1 MKNIVAGFNSA
12 TTNTRIKKIQLILS
26 LLKDAL
32 DGKVTGDVP
41 VSSCLRERK
50 KIIVQID
57 LKTKFKF
64 QFLG

>member
-1 MKNIVAGFNSA
+1 
-12 TTNTRIKKIQLILS
+12 
-26 LLKDAL
+26 
-32 DGKVTGDVP
+32 VTGDVP
-41 VSSCLRERK
+41 VSSCLGGRK